1 MSTPSGKGHRVGGT
15 IFAWSGGIVESGE
28 LIRNIRTFGVV
39 KTVEDLTLRAI
50 NRAAILKILKGI
62 KIEKVDPEFLRC
74 DNKYQGQFLDQAML
88 TEFAKDPRN
97 DLTAAFLHEAFEK
110 GDQCYGFLDGD
121 ALASYGWYSKQP
133 TEIHPPGLV
142 LHFSDQYVYMYK
154 AFTGVSHRGQRLHP
168 AGMTRALATYLT
180 QGYKG
185 LISYVEWNNFG
196 SLRSSYRIGYAD
208 FGNIVVARVFGRFV
222 LRSDAGCEPYGFRLE
237 WVTKPSSD
245 DARGGLA
252 AGLASSAQNRGDAQ

>member
-1 MSTPSGKGHRVGGT
+1 VLEPRHPVQPELSLPMSTPSGKGHRVGGT

-97 DLTAAFLHEAFEK
+97 DLT
-110 GDQCYGFLDGD
+110 
-121 ALASYGWYSKQP
+121 
-133 TEIHPPGLV
+133 
-142 LHFSDQYVYMYK
+142 
-154 AFTGVSHRGQRLHP
+154 
-168 AGMTRALATYLT
+168 
-180 QGYKG
+180 
-185 LISYVEWNNFG
+185 
-196 SLRSSYRIGYAD
+196 
-208 FGNIVVARVFGRFV
+208 
-222 LRSDAGCEPYGFRLE
+222 
-237 WVTKPSSD
+237 
-245 DARGGLA
+245 
-252 AGLASSAQNRGDAQ
+252 